1 MECENK
7 TAHESFVSL
16 LLRLQKEGSMPIPLT
31 NETIIALMF
40 VSFLTLSPPSPHPA
54 GTVRKM
60 ASLSHCFVILVI
72 E

>member
-31 NETIIALMF
+31 NETITALMF
-40 VSFLTLSPPSPHPA
+40 VSFLITLWPSSS
-54 GTVRKM
+54 RN
-60 ASLSHCFVILVI
+60 
-72 E
+72 